1 MPSMDRAVSPRAHL
15 RVAARHGV
23 AAVTGPEL
31 FADEPE
37 EPMSVMELLDAETRL
52 LARAVGGHL
61 PLELALQ
68 VDELRAR
75 RAALGRRP

>member
-1 MPSMDRAVSPRAHL
+1 MDRAVSSRAHL

-31 FADEPE
+31 FAEPE